1 MMEKKAGRVG
11 LLRSMLAVLVDE
23 WGLDAVSS
31 ELKRISAGRGSLLI
45 GERTEGEPGSETHGK
60 RSSPRLTAAIM
71 ADKVN
76 LPPGQK
82 QLVQMLAVK
91 FDSKQ
96 FLPTSGDIKYF
107 FEVHGEAT
115 PPSKQRIESFRR
127 VLRVLS
133 SLPEGALKKM
143 VDDDAHSGPSS
154 LAPLSD
160 AIRSVGAQRLE
171 KYEQSQPSS
180 GEIESPKERPDQG
193 PASSSDT

>member
-1 MMEKKAGRVG
+1 MEKKSGRVG
-11 LLRSMLAVLVDE
+11 LLRSMLSVLVDE

-31 ELKRISAGRGSLLI
+31 ELNRLSAGQRVSLLI
-45 GERTEGEPGSETHGK
+45 GERTEGEPRTDTHGK
-60 RSSPRLTAAIM
+60 RPSVRLTAALM
-71 ADKVN
+71 AARVN
-76 LPPGQK
+76 LPPEQK
-82 QLVQMLAVK
+82 QLVQTLAVK

-127 VLRVLS
+127 VLRLLS

-143 VDDDAHSGPSS
+143 IEDDAHSGPSS

-160 AIRSVGAQRLE
+160 AIRGVGAQRSE
-171 KYEQSQPSS
+171 KYEQSHPSS
-180 GEIESPKERPDQG
+180 REIESTEERPDRD
-193 PASSSDT
+193 ATSSDT